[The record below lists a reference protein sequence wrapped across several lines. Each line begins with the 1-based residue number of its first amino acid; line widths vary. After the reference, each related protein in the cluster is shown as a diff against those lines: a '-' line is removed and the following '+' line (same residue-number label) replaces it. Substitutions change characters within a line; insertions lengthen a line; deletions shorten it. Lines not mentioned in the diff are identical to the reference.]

1 MQLID
6 SHAHLLSSRYDED
19 RDALMAELAQVME
32 AVVECASEPG
42 DFPRV
47 VQLAEQYPFI
57 YGAVG
62 VHPEAI
68 DQWTAD
74 IPAQLAA
81 YLNLPKIVALGE
93 VGLDYYWEPDKK
105 QAQKAALEAQIA
117 VAKAAGK
124 PVILHNREATADLYD
139 LLQANRICKEATAHM
154 DKAAQLYQE
163 ADDLMPI
170 MRKKKTKKQKKF
182 VNRLPILYT
191 VKKLFLSNY
200 LLNYSPCFIYPC
212 FYPLPYSLSLPSC
225 FIVSPF
231 YSISYFSTAIDYT
244 RNRASSEF
252 IRNSGSMYCL
262 CSFFNLV
269 NCGLIFRS
277 CCFSAFD

>member
-81 YLNLPKIVALGE
+81 YLGSPKIVALGE

-139 LLQANRICKEATAHM
+139 LLQANRGFAGVVHCFSDGPDIAKKALDMGLYIGFGGILTFKNAGVVAEAAAYAPM
-154 DKAAQLYQE
+154 DRILLETDCPYLAPVPK
-163 ADDLMPI
+163 
-170 MRKKKTKKQKKF
+170 RGKR
-182 VNRLPILYT
+182 NRP
-191 VKKLFLSNY
+191 
-200 LLNYSPCFIYPC
+200 
-212 FYPLPYSLSLPSC
+212 
-225 FIVSPF
+225 
-231 YSISYFSTAIDYT
+231 DYT
-244 RNRASSEF
+244 AYTAAKLAELKGISTEQVIETANANARVLF
-252 IRNSGSMYCL
+252 
-262 CSFFNLV
+262 
-269 NCGLIFRS
+269 GL
-277 CCFSAFD
+277 